1 MSISNVIQFAGALRA
16 QINLQTGSE
25 NTQFVP
31 PKSTS
36 EISYQTV
43 SSLDLSGAEYGNLLL
58 KNKQNDQAHAFVVVT
73 SKEQQL
79 SSLNTHISIVQSVAD
94 QLAATDQSD
103 TLAYAALVE
112 ELADREDQL
121 SSFIGA

>member
-1 MSISNVIQFAGALRA
+1 MSISNVTQFAGALRA
-16 QINLQTGSE
+16 RLNLQTDTE
-25 NTQFVP
+25 NTQFVSP
-31 PKSTS
+31 NSTS
-36 EISYQTV
+36 EILYQTV
-43 SSLDLSGAEYGNLLL
+43 SSLDLSGAEYGTLLL
-58 KNKQNDQAHAFVVVT
+58 KDKLHDQAYAFAVVT
-73 SKEQQL
+73 FQEQQL

>member
-79 SSLNTHISIVQSVAD
+79 SSLNTHISNVQAVAD
-94 QLAATDQSD
+94 QLATTDQSD
-103 TLAYAALVE
+103 TLAYTTLVE